1 MFNSFFFGIE
11 KKSELFIDIG
21 NKEYFFWRI

>member
-21 NKEYFFWRI
+21 NKEYFF